1 MFWFLRSSR
10 RHLTQTE
17 LSLSADGALSGYER
31 KRVESHLLQCAACAR
46 SAAELRRMVDA
57 LRLMPE
63 ATPIR
68 AFVLAPEATAR
79 RASRLQPRL
88 ALAMAA
94 ASLAALVAVGAT
106 DFSLRPAHNGTSIP
120 AVPAATPGPRPVVTA
135 GPAGPATEVSSP
147 AAPQTS
153 SPTALPLQGPSE
165 AARTLR
171 WWPWELALVSVFAM
185 ASMLALFL
193 RRRDSPDRR

>member
-1 MFWFLRSSR
+1 MFWFLRGNR

-17 LSLSADGALSGYER
+17 LSLSADSALSGYER
-31 KRVESHLLQCAACAR
+31 NRVESHLLQCAECAR
-46 SAAELRRMVDA
+46 SVAELRRMVDA

-68 AFVLAPEATAR
+68 PFVLAPEATAR

-106 DFSLRPAHNGTSIP
+106 DLTLRPAHNGTSIP

-135 GPAGPATEVSSP
+135 GPAGPTTEVSSSATP
-147 AAPQTS
+147 ETP
-153 SPTALPLQGPSE
+153 SPTALPLQGPAE
-165 AARTLR
+165 AARALR
-171 WWPWELALVSVFAM
+171 WWPWELALVSAFAV
-185 ASMLALFL
+185 ASGLALFL
-193 RRRDSPDRR
+193 RRRNSPGQR